1 MVIHQGDLYW
11 VDVGKPAGSSPGYKH
26 PHVFIQNNVF
36 NQSRINTVMICVL
49 TSNLKQ
55 ANAPGNVLLNAK
67 EAHLPKRSV
76 VVVSQVFTVD
86 KLQLGELIGRLS
98 VHRVRQILDGIKLLT
113 EPRDV
118 E

>member
-1 MVIHQGDLYW
+1 
-11 VDVGKPAGSSPGYKH
+11 
-26 PHVFIQNNVF
+26 
-36 NQSRINTVMICVL
+36 MICAL
-49 TSNLKQ
+49 TFNLKQ

-118 E
+118 ERVPRLRIHLSRKNSEIVMAKPMTMTATRTNFRPRRRARSAPT